1 MKVIHSRTIFSTLW
15 WWLLLNLCLLMMPCR
30 SFAESPNSPQTQDV
44 PSDQEDS
51 IEEDSTEIKTK
62 KPTPEE
68 IARLAKLAIADQL
81 YLGGDQAGA
90 VKLYRE
96 TKPEWQLEKPQSP
109 PPKAAIAEPVSLSP
123 GGQVFWRNYQE
134 GKEQRLESKV
144 LSSLKLLTTRE
155 PQFILGHIHYAQAL
169 GEYGQGSEAIAA
181 LDRGIRLY
189 PNEPELLR
197 AKMDADIAAD
207 KWLDASI
214 MARQYA
220 LFNPDAPL
228 SAEFARLATEY
239 LAEYQSDLRSSI
251 TWNAVGN
258 AIVGTV
264 GFALTGN
271 LFGPLSALQ
280 TTSLLIQGESA
291 VGEASVSQIKEQVPL
306 LKDETVTE
314 YVNHIGQKI
323 SQVSGREEFD
333 YQFYVVMDDNFNAF
347 SLPGGKI
354 FVNVRTIMQTDS
366 EAELAGLLAHE
377 VSHGALSHGFQLT
390 TKGNL
395 TANIVSYLPYVG
407 NTASSL
413 IVLNY
418 SRDMEKQADLFGTRI
433 LVNAGYAADGV
444 RNLMAK
450 LEASQKEDDP
460 EPPEWLSSHPNG
472 QERIAYIEKLVVEQ
486 NLDRY
491 AYEGVYRHQHIKQL
505 VKDKWQEYAKC
516 AEKINTIEEA
526 KVCAGEKSKK

>member
-1 MKVIHSRTIFSTLW
+1 MKAINPRLIFCPLW
-15 WWLLLNLCLLMMPCR
+15 LWLLLNLCQLIMPLQ
-30 SFAESPNSPQTQDV
+30 SSAESPKPTQTQDV
-44 PSDQEDS
+44 PSDQEADQ
-51 IEEDSTEIKTK
+51 EDSTKAKTK
-62 KPTPEE
+62 QPTPEE
-68 IARLAKLAIADQL
+68 TARLAKLAIADQL
-81 YLGGDQAGA
+81 YLGGARTEA

-96 TKPEWQLEKPQSP
+96 AKPEWQLEESP
-109 PPKAAIAEPVSLSP
+109 SPTPANFKDPARLSP
-123 GGQVFWRNYQE
+123 AGQVFWRNYQA
-134 GKEQRLESKV
+134 GKKQHLESKV

-169 GEYGQGSEAIAA
+169 KEYGQESAAIAA
-181 LDRGIRLY
+181 LDRGVRLY
-189 PNEPELLR
+189 PNEPVIMK
-197 AKMDADIAAD
+197 AKMDADIAEE

-220 LFNPDAPL
+220 LFNPDAPQA
-228 SAEFARLATEY
+228 AEFDRLATEY
-239 LAEYQSDLRSSI
+239 LAEYQSNLRSSI

-280 TTSLLIQGESA
+280 TTSLLVQGESA
-291 VGEASVSQIKEQVPL
+291 VGEASASQIKEQVPL
-306 LKDETVTE
+306 LKNEAVTE
-314 YVNHIGQKI
+314 YINHIGQKI
-323 SQVSGREEFD
+323 APVSGREEFN
-333 YQFYVVMDDNFNAF
+333 YQFHVIMDNDFNAF
-347 SLPGGKI
+347 ALPGGKI
-354 FVNVRTIMQTDS
+354 FVNAGAIMETDS

-377 VSHGALSHGFQLT
+377 VAHSALSHGFQLT

-444 RNLMAK
+444 RNIMVK
-450 LEASQKEDDP
+450 LEESRKKDDP
-460 EPPEWLSSHPNG
+460 EPPEWLSSHPNS

-505 VKDKWQEYAKC
+505 VKDQWQEYAKC
-516 AEKINTIEEA
+516 AEKIDTIEEA
-526 KVCAGEKSKK
+526 KVCAGEESKK

>member
-1 MKVIHSRTIFSTLW
+1 MKVINPRSIFSTLW
-15 WWLLLNLCLLMMPCR
+15 WGLLLNLCLLMV
-30 SFAESPNSPQTQDV
+30 SFQSLAESPNPKQTQDV
-44 PSDQEDS
+44 PSDQEGS
-51 IEEDSTEIKTK
+51 VEVKTK
-62 KPTPEE
+62 EPTPEE
-68 IARLAKLAIADQL
+68 TARLAKLAIADQL
-81 YLGGDQAGA
+81 YLGGDKAGA
-90 VKLYRE
+90 IKLYRE
-96 TKPEWQLEKPQSP
+96 AKPEWQLEEPQSP
-109 PPKAAIAEPVSLSP
+109 TPEAAFTDTARLSP
-123 GGQVFWRNYQE
+123 AGQVFWRNYQQ
-134 GKEQRLESKV
+134 GKKQHLESKV

-169 GEYGQGSEAIAA
+169 KDYAQESEAIAA
-181 LDRGIRLY
+181 LNRGVRLY
-189 PNEPELLR
+189 PNEPAIVR
-197 AKMDADIAAD
+197 AKMDADIAQD

-220 LFNPDAPL
+220 LFNPDAPQA
-228 SAEFARLATEY
+228 AEFARLATEY
-239 LAEYQSDLRSSI
+239 LAEYQSSLRSSI

-306 LKDETVTE
+306 LQDEAVTE
-314 YVNHIGQKI
+314 YIDHIGQKI

-354 FVNVRTIMQTDS
+354 FVNAGAIMQTDS

-377 VSHGALSHGFQLT
+377 VSHSALSHGFQLT

-450 LEASQKEDDP
+450 LEESQKENDP
-460 EPPEWLSSHPNG
+460 EPPEWLSSHPNSE
-472 QERIAYIEKLVVEQ
+472 ERIAYMEKLVVEQ
-486 NLDRY
+486 NLNRREFDGIY
-491 AYEGVYRHQHIKQL
+491 L
-505 VKDKWQEYAKC
+505 
-516 AEKINTIEEA
+516 
-526 KVCAGEKSKK
+526 SK